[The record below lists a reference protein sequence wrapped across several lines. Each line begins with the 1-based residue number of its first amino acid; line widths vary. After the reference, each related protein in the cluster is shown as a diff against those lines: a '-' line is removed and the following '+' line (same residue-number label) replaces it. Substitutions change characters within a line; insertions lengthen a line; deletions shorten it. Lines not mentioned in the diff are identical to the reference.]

1 MFVDFWCT
9 MNGNAPWTI
18 KDLGDAM
25 RNAVLRHAEPRLTKE
40 RNNKVLCNGFWRSGD
55 KQNVCIWTD
64 TATWK
69 DIKTDEGGG
78 CKKFAEHVFNLSLP
92 EFMQQ
97 YGSLFS
103 APTKQRQ
110 QQPISKPILTESLN
124 AIWTKIQKD
133 NNNISKAADDFLED
147 RGFINPRSCIGSGYA
162 ELTNT
167 VCDSFSL
174 SHKTFLLDR
183 MNIGPQLLVP
193 IRSIASD
200 SISNVFIR
208 SIAPESPDQK
218 SRLLPEMGGWHDEEK
233 NPRAFGFPHLIDE
246 FEHLILFEGMADYF
260 AGEYLLDHD
269 HKFLPLGV
277 PSASFFPKW
286 AELLVQRKYE
296 GRVTIVYQ
304 LDRHNGKLSINAV
317 GTKLGAEA
325 LKILRNHSCRAS
337 AFDWPGFV
345 EKIHHQVDMQSI
357 GDIADI
363 CRLQI
368 SHNISFSL
376 LSKAFLEALHAKR

>member
-1 MFVDFWCT
+1 
-9 MNGNAPWTI
+9 MNNGVHWSI
-18 KDLGDAM
+18 KDLGYAM

-40 RNNKVLCNGFWRSGD
+40 RNNKILCNGFWRSGD

-69 DIKTDEGGG
+69 DIKTDDGGG

-92 EFMQQ
+92 EFMEQ
-97 YGSLFS
+97 YGSSLS
-103 APTKQRQ
+103 APIKQRQ
-110 QQPISKPILTESLN
+110 QQPRSNPIFDDSINT
-124 AIWTKIQKD
+124 IWMRIQKD
-133 NNNISKAADDFLED
+133 NYNISRAVDGFLEA

-162 ELTNT
+162 ELTYSL
-167 VCDSFSL
+167 CDSFSS

-183 MNIGPQLLVP
+183 LNTGPQLLVP
-193 IRSIASD
+193 IRSITSD
-200 SISNVFIR
+200 RISNLFIR
-208 SIAPESPDQK
+208 SIAPKSQDQK
-218 SRLLPEMGGWHDEEK
+218 SRLLPEMGGWHDEET

-286 AELLVQRKYE
+286 AELLGQRKYK
-296 GRVTIVYQ
+296 GKVTIVYQ
-304 LDRHNGKLSINAV
+304 LDRQNGKLSINAV
-317 GTKLGAEA
+317 GTKFGAEA
-325 LKILRNHSCRAS
+325 LKILRNHNCKAIT
-337 AFDWPGFV
+337 FNWPGFV
-345 EKIHHQVDMQSI
+345 EKIHHQVDMQTI

-363 CRLQI
+363 CRSQI
-368 SHNISFSL
+368 SHSVSFSL
-376 LSKAFLEALHAKR
+376 LSQAFLEALHAKR